1 MVKTAYFT
9 DRNGSSNAFKR
20 LELARTMLTFTE
32 FDFTFFWEQSIDAG
46 KTAKRTGQL
55 PKATVGNA
63 KAAILKCHPYVNAA
77 ANNDYSDIVLD
88 CIIDYI
94 CRSERLSDDELWTR
108 CISSKIPYEAAI
120 FKRISEYKTFRGINE
135 WTAVST
141 LQAYAKRKLEFI
153 FGEGNENAETSILRK
168 KYFDLAF
175 SVAANEC
182 ATPAAALPSVKRFNV
197 SLMPGAVF
205 TLNNSVT
212 KSIYRRISDNLIKVP
227 DFENFEK
234 VHSDILQDKFAA
246 DAFKFISEMSV
257 PLEPEM
263 NLFAAGVAEIPDEI
277 YSVSSLK
284 AIIDLEFDLCVQ
296 NNIFFKK
303 CETCGRYFYIDGD
316 SFGDRFCDRV
326 TGNGKTCTENF
337 EALRLSIAAARR
349 SGENLGLKETPPS
362 DTFEQEQQDYL
373 VNKEEFFPGIGER
386 VQIKYSK
393 PVREFTPA
401 EVPDELERRGQKLYN
416 SLYKRVGK
424 AMSEQEFREW
434 SQYLSN
440 MKRNIKTGEG
450 SAEQLSQFLDY
461 SEKLADEIKRAVKD
475 KKPMRREPVERLT
488 RFAATTDNMHSIG
501 TRRFPE
507 YVSDENVTGEFIP
520 YNAVD
525 YDDETDNFAPFK
537 PEIISTAKVLS
548 DGSPFDEP
556 NEPETVEI
564 DGRQVTLTKPK
575 WERVYRDEIDS

>member
-1 MVKTAYFT
+1 
-9 DRNGSSNAFKR
+9 
-20 LELARTMLTFTE
+20 
-32 FDFTFFWEQSIDAG
+32 
-46 KTAKRTGQL
+46 
-55 PKATVGNA
+55 
-63 KAAILKCHPYVNAA
+63 
-77 ANNDYSDIVLD
+77 
-88 CIIDYI
+88 
-94 CRSERLSDDELWTR
+94 
-108 CISSKIPYEAAI
+108 
-120 FKRISEYKTFRGINE
+120 
-135 WTAVST
+135 
-141 LQAYAKRKLEFI
+141 
-153 FGEGNENAETSILRK
+153 
-168 KYFDLAF
+168 
-175 SVAANEC
+175 
-182 ATPAAALPSVKRFNV
+182 
-197 SLMPGAVF
+197 MPGAVF

-246 DAFKFISEMSV
+246 AAFKFISEMDV

-263 NLFAAGVAEIPDEI
+263 NLFAASVAEIPDEI

-284 AIIDLEFDLCVQ
+284 AIIDLEFDLCAA
-296 NNIFFKK
+296 NNIHFKK
-303 CETCGRYFYIDGD
+303 CETCGRFFIIDGD
-316 SFGDRFCDRV
+316 GFGMRYCDRV
-326 TGNGKTCTENF
+326 TGNGKTCIENF
-337 EALRLSIAAARR
+337 DDLRLSIAAARR
-349 SGENLGLKETPPS
+349 GNADSA
-362 DTFEQEQQDYL
+362 EQVHPTHADEKDYL

-507 YVSDENVTGEFIP
+507 YIADENVRENAGEFIQD
-520 YNAVD
+520 NAD
-525 YDDETDNFAPFK
+525 FYDDEDDNFTPFK
-537 PEIISTAKVLS
+537 PEIIPSVKAIFK

-556 NEPETVEI
+556 GEPETVEI

-575 WERVYRDEIDS
+575 WERVYRDDID